1 MPLIDVNELKAELF
15 DSNWVID
22 NDEHM
27 VEEIIERQPYVD
39 AEPVRHAKWVHMEDY
54 ESPIYSTWMCNS
66 CKGKVYMSLDDSP
79 DTHGFTYCP
88 MCGARMDGGTNN
100 ADS

>member
-15 DSNWVID
+15 DSDWAMD

-27 VEEIIERQPYVD
+27 VEEIIERQSYVD

-88 MCGARMDGGTNN
+88 MCGARMDGVAQN
-100 ADS
+100 D